1 MSILTVSN
9 LEKSFGTDLLFRDV
23 NFSIAAGQKFGLVGR
38 NGCGK
43 TTLLKILLRQEEP
56 DAGRV
61 TLASGRRLGYL
72 RQEAPVHPEHTIW
85 EEVQQVYTPLRN
97 LEAKLEAVE
106 AEMAETHTDEALDE
120 IMTRYSHLREEYEA
134 AGGYAEG
141 MDAPLVLEKLGF
153 KESDYGKII
162 GSCSG
167 GEQTRIALAK
177 IVLSRPDVLIL
188 DEPTNHLD
196 IDATEWLEGFLKN
209 YEGAILLVSH
219 DRYFRDAVVDT
230 IAEIEIQKLTLYKG
244 NYSQFA
250 QTKAEQHAR
259 QQAMYEQQ
267 QAEIERLQGLIK
279 RFMGADATAS
289 KIRLKTLGRIDRM
302 EKIERPKTDTTTMR
316 AQVDAAGAGRIGR
329 EVVRFDD
336 LGKNYG
342 ERTLF
347 AGLNA
352 VIERGD
358 RTGVVGPNGAG
369 KTTLVKII
377 LGNEQPTSGTIIF
390 GHNVRISYF
399 SQHASDKLD
408 AELSVLNTILTAADM
423 TETEGRNYLARFLF
437 TGDDVFKTVG
447 MLSGGEKNKLALA
460 TMILEPCNLLVLDEP
475 TNHLDIASCDSLTQ
489 MLSNYDGTLLL
500 ISHDRYLL
508 NAVTTKTLALLGDSR
523 GVLFEGKYSAWR
535 DAWRSGNIPAS
546 LISGGTRASVA
557 KPAPVAAKVT
567 SPAAKAAQPAV
578 VAAPKPAAPQMNA
591 RELSKARIKAKEVV
605 VRAEGHVAA
614 VETRIAEVESL
625 LASPSNNA
633 QEMVTLAAEHTRLQ
647 DEIMDALAA
656 WEKATADQDALG

>member
-1 MSILTVSN
+1 M
-9 LEKSFGTDLLFRDV
+9 
-23 NFSIAAGQKFGLVGR
+23 
-38 NGCGK
+38 
-43 TTLLKILLRQEEP
+43 
-56 DAGRV
+56 
-61 TLASGRRLGYL
+61 
-72 RQEAPVHPEHTIW
+72 
-85 EEVQQVYTPLRN
+85 
-97 LEAKLEAVE
+97 
-106 AEMAETHTDEALDE
+106 
-120 IMTRYSHLREEYEA
+120 
-134 AGGYAEG
+134 
-141 MDAPLVLEKLGF
+141 
-153 KESDYGKII
+153 
-162 GSCSG
+162 
-167 GEQTRIALAK
+167 
-177 IVLSRPDVLIL
+177 
-188 DEPTNHLD
+188 
-196 IDATEWLEGFLKN
+196 
-209 YEGAILLVSH
+209 
-219 DRYFRDAVVDT
+219 DT